1 MLPSTHRDPYQKFQQ
16 VLQEMPESAV
26 AIDLEKQLL
35 PEKFQSLQ
43 QLFENE
49 IATLSAD
56 DISPDYA
63 SRWQSVQTEFY
74 RQMRLLETDVML
86 LKASRSQATSQ
97 SRGSRICDRIKT
109 LIQYCEVLLQL

>member
-56 DISPDYA
+56 DIS
-63 SRWQSVQTEFY
+63 RIMHHV
-74 RQMRLLETDVML
+74 
-86 LKASRSQATSQ
+86 
-97 SRGSRICDRIKT
+97 GSLYKLSFIGRCGCWKRM
-109 LIQYCEVLLQL
+109 

>member
-16 VLQEMPESAV
+16 VLQEMPESAA

-35 PEKFQSLQ
+35 PLKFQSLQ
-43 QLFENE
+43 QLFKSE

-56 DISPDYA
+56 DISADYA

-86 LKASRSQATSQ
+86 LKAARSQATSQ
-97 SRGSRICDRIKT
+97 TRAAGICERIQT